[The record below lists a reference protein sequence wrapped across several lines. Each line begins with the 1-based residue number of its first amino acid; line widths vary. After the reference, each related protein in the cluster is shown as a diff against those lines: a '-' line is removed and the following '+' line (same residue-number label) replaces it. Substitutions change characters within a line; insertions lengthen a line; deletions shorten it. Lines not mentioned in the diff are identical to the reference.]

1 MTLTTNVGFEYK
13 KERNYSLWIER
24 DCIKLDK
31 KINEF
36 WLVIQQKKYTILIVP
51 SKCVKLSV
59 EVWTMYETS
68 LWIWQMIIWTSF
80 IIY

>member
-1 MTLTTNVGFEYK
+1 MSLTTNIGFEYK

-24 DCIKLDK
+24 DCIKLDR

-36 WLVIQQKKYTILIVP
+36 WLVIQQEKYNILIVP
-51 SKCVKLSV
+51 SKCISLSV
-59 EVWTMYETS
+59 EIGTRYETS
-68 LWIWQMIIWTSF
+68 QGIWTMIIWTSF